1 MNIILTGLRG
11 TGKTTLGEKIAQDI
25 GWDWIDCDREF
36 EKKMGLSVSD
46 FVIEKGW
53 EAFRNEEKII
63 ALKAAQKT
71 KNIISTGG
79 GTMMNPESAA
89 ALKKSGVV
97 VLLTCDLKTLRKYLE
112 NSYERPSL
120 TGTQS
125 TLDEIAAIW
134 EERKDHYHSIA
145 DLIHD
150 TSNWPSHQL
159 LLDKL
164 REHPNLDL

>member
-36 EKKMGLSVSD
+36 EKNMGMSVSE
-46 FVIEKGW
+46 FVKKNGW
-53 EAFRNEEKII
+53 AAFRNEEKKI
-63 ALKAAQKT
+63 AHNAAQRKKT
-71 KNIISTGG
+71 IISTGG
-79 GTMMNPESAA
+79 GTMMDPESAA
-89 ALKKSGVV
+89 TLKKSGVV

-134 EERKDHYHSIA
+134 EERKNHYHSIA

-150 TSNWPSHQL
+150 TSDWPSHHL

-164 REHPNLDL
+164 REHPNLTL